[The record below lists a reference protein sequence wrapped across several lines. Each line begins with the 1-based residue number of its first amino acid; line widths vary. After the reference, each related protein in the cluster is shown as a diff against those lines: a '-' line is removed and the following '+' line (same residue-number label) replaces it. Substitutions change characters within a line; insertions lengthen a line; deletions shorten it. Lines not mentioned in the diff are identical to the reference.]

1 MAWSASRPFGHGLH
15 LWGFDSFEGL
25 PEQADARDDHPRWQA
40 GSLATAE
47 ARFHELCAEAEMGPR
62 DYSVVTG
69 YYSTTLV
76 AGAPGPRPETVAFA
90 YVDCDLYSST
100 RDGLTFLEHRLRPGS
115 VLAFD
120 DYYCYAP
127 SGPSGERLAAK
138 EHFATSAWVL
148 VPYIQCGWH
157 GMSFVVERR
166 EGGLVTE
173 VGW

>member
-1 MAWSASRPFGHGLH
+1 LTFNNIDGDYAEFGCHGAFTFRMAWSASRLFGHGLH

-76 AGAPGPRPETVAFA
+76 AGAPGPRPETVAF
-90 YVDCDLYSST
+90 
-100 RDGLTFLEHRLRPGS
+100 
-115 VLAFD
+115 D

-138 EHFATSAWVL
+138 EHFAASAWVL
-148 VPYIQCGWH
+148 VPYIQYGWH
-157 GMSFVVERR
+157 RMSFVVERR
-166 EGGLVTE
+166 EGGLVTN